1 MLLVYHECHDWL
13 YLEGFFAKTVWIYWA
28 THLSFFSNQ
37 GHSMLNCNPCC
48 HFKGNDLRSILPVSY
63 LFDSLPKVSSV
74 CWCSCWSSSGSLL
87 LILSSISATCFK
99 KVYYFLKELNN
110 WKLEEPILKIKWNK
124 KEKEKE
130 KRNEEGRVVSSISYI
145 VSSVGI

>member
-1 MLLVYHECHDWL
+1 M
-13 YLEGFFAKTVWIYWA
+13 
-28 THLSFFSNQ
+28 
-37 GHSMLNCNPCC
+37 
-48 HFKGNDLRSILPVSY
+48 
-63 LFDSLPKVSSV
+63 
-74 CWCSCWSSSGSLL
+74 
-87 LILSSISATCFK
+87 SSISATCFK

-130 KRNEEGRVVSSISYI
+130 KEKKNEEGRVGSSISYI